1 MICLD
6 NRRNKM
12 LDKLKEQYTNLGAKL
27 TMIFVSMALVNDKKA
42 QKSLIKG
49 LEKLKELN
57 QDSEK
62 DLEMLIQ
69 VHKDFMKKQEQKI

>member
-1 MICLD
+1 
-6 NRRNKM
+6 M
-12 LDKLKEQYTNLGAKL
+12 LEQLKEKYRDEGAKL

-42 QKSLIKG
+42 QKSLIEG

-69 VHKDFMKKQEQKI
+69 VHKDFMKKQE

>member
-1 MICLD
+1 MD
-6 NRRNKM
+6 S
-12 LDKLKEQYTNLGAKL
+12 LKEQYTNLGAKL

-42 QKSLIKG
+42 QKSLIEG

-57 QDSEK
+57 PNSKK

-69 VHKDFMKKQEQKI
+69 VHKDFMKSRGNKQ